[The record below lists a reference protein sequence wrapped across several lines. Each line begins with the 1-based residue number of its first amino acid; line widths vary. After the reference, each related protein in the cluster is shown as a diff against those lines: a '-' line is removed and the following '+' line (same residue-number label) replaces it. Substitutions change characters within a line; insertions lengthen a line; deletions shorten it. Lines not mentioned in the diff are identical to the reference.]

1 MKWLNVPGC
10 GDIEEGVL
18 ESEELVFS
26 GDRHVW
32 VFESRYKLG

>member
-10 GDIEEGVL
+10 GDIEERVL

-26 GDRHVW
+26 
-32 VFESRYKLG
+32 